1 MRNAPSPQQELLRP
15 LLRSFL
21 RRPFRTIIVD
31 DQRRWRGFQLYL
43 AAMLLASRLEQ
54 ETTRPRVGIMLPTSG
69 MFPIAL
75 AATWMTRRTAV
86 PLNYLLGREELEY
99 VIADAELDLVITV
112 QPMLDRVGALP
123 EGVRPLLLETLNTRR
138 LPGLRR
144 PPREDPGQT
153 AVLIYTSGTS
163 GRPKGVELTVGNLA
177 ANVAQCAEW
186 GRVTKQDIFLGVL
199 PQFHCLGL
207 TVLTLLPL
215 SVGGRVVY
223 TARFLPRQFLGL
235 MRKHRPTGMVGVP
248 SMYQALAG
256 VHDAGPA
263 DFASFRYLISGG
275 EPLPDAV
282 AERFRSRFGIALSQG
297 YGLTETGPVLNW
309 SRPEDGGERSVG
321 RTVPGVEEIVADIA
335 GQPLAAGEVGEVR
348 VRGPN
353 IMKGYFKRPDLT
365 ATVFDQNGFF
375 KTGDLG
381 RFDDA
386 GNLFIT
392 GRLSDLIIVAGENV
406 YPAEVEVVLDQHPS
420 IAASAVI
427 GQPDAVRGEAPVA
440 FVELQEGAHFDE
452 DAIRAFCRQ
461 SLATYKVPR
470 SVRVVD
476 ELPRSPTGKVL
487 RRKLK
492 ALIAEGAPA

>member
-1 MRNAPSPQQELLRP
+1 MRNAASSHPEVLRP
-15 LLRSFL
+15 LLRAFL
-21 RRPFRTIIVD
+21 RRPLGTVIVD
-31 DQRRWRGFQLYL
+31 DQRRWRGLQLY
-43 AAMLLASRLEQ
+43 AATILLADRLQ
-54 ETTRPRVGIMLPTSG
+54 HETTRPRVGIMLPTSG
-69 MFPIAL
+69 MFPVAL
-75 AATWMTRRTAV
+75 AATWMTGGTAV

-99 VIADAELDLVITV
+99 VIGDAELDLVITV

-123 EGVRPLLLETLNTRR
+123 AGVRPLLLETLNTRR
-138 LPGLRR
+138 LPRPRR
-144 PPREDPGQT
+144 TPRESPDQT

-186 GRVTKQDIFLGVL
+186 GRVTTRDVFLGVV

-215 SVGGRVVY
+215 SAGGRVIY
-223 TARFLPRQFLGL
+223 TARFIPRQFLGL

-248 SMYQALAG
+248 SMYAAIAS
-256 VHDAGPA
+256 VHEAGPA
-263 DFASFRYLISGG
+263 DFASFRYVISGG

-321 RTVPGVEEIVADIA
+321 RAVPGVEEIVADVA
-335 GQPLAAGEVGEVR
+335 GRPLPGGQVGEVR

-353 IMKGYFKRPDLT
+353 IMKGYFKRPELT
-365 ATVFDQNGFF
+365 ATVFDQNGYF

-381 RFDDA
+381 CFDEA
-386 GNLFIT
+386 GNLYIT

-406 YPAEVEVVLDQHPS
+406 YPAEVENVLERHPS
-420 IAASAVI
+420 IAAAAVI
-427 GQPDAVRGEAPVA
+427 GHPDPVRGEAPVA
-440 FVELQEGAHFDE
+440 FVELNPGSPFDE

-470 SVRVVD
+470 AVRVVD

-487 RRKLK
+487 RRKLQT
-492 ALIAEGAPA
+492 LIAEEAPV